1 MAKGIWI
8 ITEQR
13 GGTLRK
19 ISFEL
24 VSEGR
29 RLADQSGQPLA
40 ALVLGHQIGEEA
52 KKLAA
57 YGADTIYVADAPELA
72 AYTPE
77 AYTAVL
83 ADLIKANEPSRIVAM
98 SFCEPRSW
106 TRVLSS

>member
-8 ITEQR
+8 IAEQR

-40 ALVLGHQIGEEA
+40 AVVLGHQITEEA

-57 YGADTIYVADAPELA
+57 YGADTIYVADAPELK

-77 AYTAVL
+77 SYTAVL
-83 ADLIKANEPSRIVAM
+83 SELIKA
-98 SFCEPRSW
+98 
-106 TRVLSS
+106 